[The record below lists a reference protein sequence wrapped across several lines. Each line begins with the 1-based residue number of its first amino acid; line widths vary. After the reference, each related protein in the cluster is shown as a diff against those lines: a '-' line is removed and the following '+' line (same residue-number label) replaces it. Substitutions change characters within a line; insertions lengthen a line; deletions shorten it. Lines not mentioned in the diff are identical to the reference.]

1 MSMERVWIA
10 AALVLAALWLLS
22 LIRFGGQ
29 AAYGPHGL
37 QVWLRVCGI
46 MILLYPRK
54 KVRTRRQQR
63 KRPEKEQREPPAAKD
78 VEPGERW
85 ELIKRLLPILLEA
98 AGRLRRRIRVQPL
111 NLTVWIPGAEDPA
124 VSAIWYGRAN
134 AALGALWPAL
144 NNALDIRDSQ
154 VSVRADFTTE
164 QLRLEARAGVSLTV
178 GQALFLGLWTGGKV
192 LFTTIQWKKKY
203 SERRKAA

>member
-63 KRPEKEQREPPAAKD
+63 KRPEKEQRELPAAKD

-85 ELIKRLLPILLEA
+85 ELVKRLLPILLEA
-98 AGRLRRRIRVQPL
+98 AGRLRRHIRVQPL

-134 AALGALWPAL
+134 AALGERGCLTLSEDSRDIKGGLILEGEQVEVNCSFEALVREQREPLA
-144 NNALDIRDSQ
+144 AQ
-154 VSVRADFTTE
+154 VA
-164 QLRLEARAGVSLTV
+164 RLLFDAGD
-178 GQALFLGLWTGGKV
+178 
-192 LFTTIQWKKKY
+192 
-203 SERRKAA
+203 